1 MTKPILAAQLTIQ
14 DWVQSLARIPA
25 EAFTQENVQ
34 HHIHH
39 HAIIPSSLEPYT
51 YFSPKRY
58 TRNLIFKNDVFE
70 CLALCWDIGQAS
82 SIHDHADKLGW
93 IYLVTGRLF
102 VQSYRLEQR
111 DPSRRSCRLIAT
123 DSAELGG
130 NPAAYVDREQ
140 AIHKVSN
147 LARFRERAISVH
159 IYQQPLSEC
168 EAYSLETGTYEVVQ
182 LSYTSEFGH
191 LNPGINLDS

>member
-14 DWVQSLARIPA
+14 DWIRGLAEIPA
-25 EAFTQENVQ
+25 TEFIQDNVQ
-34 HHIHH
+34 HHIHN
-39 HAIIPSSLEPYT
+39 HAILPSSLQPYT
-51 YFSPKRY
+51 FFSSKRY
-58 TRNLIFKNDVFE
+58 TRNLIFKNGIFE

-111 DPSRRSCRLIAT
+111 DPIHNTCRLIPT
-123 DSAELGG
+123 DSAELGR
-130 NPAAYVDREQ
+130 NPSAYIDHEQ

-147 LARFRERAISVH
+147 LARFHERAISVH
-159 IYQQPLSEC
+159 VYQQPISEC
-168 EAYSLETGTYEVVQ
+168 EVYSLQTGTYEVVQ

-191 LNPGINLDS
+191 LNPGICL